1 LNALQ
6 SRLSRYNSMLNP
18 EERTQLFENIKPI
31 CDSWWSLSAEVFNLH
46 RMFGQKEKNS
56 DHQANSKDEA
66 ANDLM
71 FQQTSQLIWRS
82 QILNVVIVGLVVIFI
97 LLINN
102 GNELEERMVK

>member
-1 LNALQ
+1 
-6 SRLSRYNSMLNP
+6 
-18 EERTQLFENIKPI
+18 
-31 CDSWWSLSAEVFNLH
+31 
-46 RMFGQKEKNS
+46 MFGQKEKNS